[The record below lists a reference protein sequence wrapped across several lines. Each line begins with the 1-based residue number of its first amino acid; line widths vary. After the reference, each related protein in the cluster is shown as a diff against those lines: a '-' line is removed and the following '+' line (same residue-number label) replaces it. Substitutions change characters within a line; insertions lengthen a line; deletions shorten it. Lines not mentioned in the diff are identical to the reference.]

1 MKHLEISKTS
11 HTPAIS
17 LNASTGVLSF
27 IGRSLPENS
36 TAFYK
41 PVLKWIDEY
50 SENLPEKTEVTFQLD
65 YFNTA
70 SAKAL
75 FTIIEKMDKLV
86 ENNHS
91 IVIKW
96 RYDFE
101 DEDMNEL
108 GKEYQELF
116 KTPILLIAVTNE

>member
-1 MKHLEISKTS
+1 MEHLEISKTP

-17 LNASTGVLSF
+17 LNASTGMLSF

-41 PVLKWIDEY
+41 PIFKWLDLY
-50 SENLPEKTEVTFQLD
+50 SEHLPAKTEVTFQLD

-75 FTIIEKMDKLV
+75 FTIIEKLDKLV
-86 ENNHS
+86 QNHHS
-91 IVIKW
+91 IIIKW
-96 RYDFE
+96 RYDIE

-116 KTPILLIAVTNE
+116 KTPILLIAISNE

>member
-1 MKHLEISKTS
+1 MKHLEILKTS
-11 HTPAIS
+11 HTPEIS
-17 LNASTGVLSF
+17 LNASTGLLSF

-41 PVLKWIDEY
+41 PIFKWLDLY
-50 SENLPEKTEVTFQLD
+50 SENLPEKTEVIFQLD

-86 ENNHS
+86 ENYHS
-91 IVIKW
+91 VVIKW
-96 RYDFE
+96 RYDAE

-116 KTPILLIAVTNE
+116 KTPILLIAITNE